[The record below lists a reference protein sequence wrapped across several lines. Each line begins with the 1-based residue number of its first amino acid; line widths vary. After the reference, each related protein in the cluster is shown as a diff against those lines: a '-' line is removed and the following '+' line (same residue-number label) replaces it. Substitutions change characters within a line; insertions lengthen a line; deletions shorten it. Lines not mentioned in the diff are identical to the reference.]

1 MLLRG
6 GVGRYYD
13 FAYTNANILFAVIG
27 AQSSFGTI
35 YQVNDSSGIKNAD
48 GSLFQVGQPLPPNQ
62 LGNASAPLPL
72 HAASPRIKQ
81 PYTDQFNLGF
91 SRDLGA
97 GYALELE
104 GVYSSGHELG
114 TRPNINLRINGGP
127 RRLAGILP
135 QSGAASWRIDTSAGV
150 AHYKGVTL
158 GLKKRWD
165 GKVQLLAWYTLSSAR
180 SSTSLRATDEFGEY
194 NVLDM
199 FDPYKPEQEAPTR
212 TDARHRFTISGSW
225 EPGAGFII
233 SPVFRYKSKT
243 PYNVILGVDTNRDGT
258 TTNDLPPGVSSYNSA
273 RGSDFSQFD
282 LRASKTFR
290 LGKQARFL
298 LIAEVFNL
306 FNDKNPAAF
315 VDNMASA
322 NFGQPTQFAGDFQRG
337 EQRLA
342 QLGVR
347 FEF

>member
-1 MLLRG
+1 L
-6 GVGRYYD
+6 Y
-13 FAYTNANILFAVIG
+13 
-27 AQSSFGTI
+27 
-35 YQVNDSSGIKNAD
+35 
-48 GSLFQVGQPLPPNQ
+48 QVGQPLPPNQ
-62 LGNASAPLPL
+62 LGNASAPLPS

-104 GVYSSGHELG
+104 GVYSRGHELG

-127 RRLAGILP
+127 RRLVGTLP
-135 QSGAASWRIDTSAGV
+135 QSGGANFRIDTSAGV
-150 AHYKGVTL
+150 AHYKGVTV
-158 GLKKRWD
+158 GVKKRWD
-165 GKVQLLAWYTLSSAR
+165 GKMQLLAWYTLAEAT

-233 SPVFRYKSKT
+233 SPVFRYKSTT

-258 TTNDLPPGVSSYNSA
+258 TTNDLPPGVTSYNSA
-273 RGSDFSQFD
+273 RGASFSQFD
-282 LRASKTFR
+282 LRTSKTFR
-290 LGKQARFL
+290 LGKQARVL

-306 FNDKNPAAF
+306 FNDKNPAGF
-315 VDNMASA
+315 VANMAA
-322 NFGQPTQFAGDFQRG
+322 GNFGEPTEYAGDFQRG

-342 QLGVR
+342 QLGLR